1 MVVSTRWIEKKKC
14 ADQNGWTSSSTT
26 FMEKSHT
33 KCLWDH
39 HLNNRSWHLTAE
51 IHGDGKR
58 FWRLIH
64 LCMTDPLPPIIFQ
77 WRTVGSTLSSKQS
90 KSTSKCSDDFID
102 DTRQGSIS
110 WISLWPVLKL
120 ETVSSKK
127 NMRKLCLE
135 NLPFLN
141 GRHVFRCFTRVKR
154 NFVGPD
160 FLIPESLEVSDRSRS
175 PTLAPIHLID

>member
-1 MVVSTRWIEKKKC
+1 MVVSTHSIEKKC
-14 ADQNGWTSSSTT
+14 ARVKMGEYLLPQLSWKKITQNVFEITT
-26 FMEKSHT
+26 WIIARGI
-33 KCLWDH
+33 LP
-39 HLNNRSWHLTAE
+39 AE

-77 WRTVGSTLSSKQS
+77 WQTVWIHSFKFSSKQS
-90 KSTSKCSDDFID
+90 QSTSKYSDDFID

-120 ETVSSKK
+120 ETVSKK

-135 NLPFLN
+135 NLPFLHGVTFSTVSQRWN
-141 GRHVFRCFTRVKR
+141 G
-154 NFVGPD
+154 
-160 FLIPESLEVSDRSRS
+160 
-175 PTLAPIHLID
+175 TLSGLTF